1 MRLSTR
7 LLLPLLA
14 TVAIVMTVFA
24 TWAVWQREQ
33 TLTEQTRRETQAYAV
48 ALGLSIET
56 AFRDERPGDIQEII
70 DRISRE
76 RTIYGVLVYGRD
88 ASMMYVSDPLQS
100 SAAAARA
107 EVERVIA
114 TGEPTSIERT
124 IGEQAVYSVVRP
136 VRSPSGATVGAFEVA
151 QPLSFLAEQIQ
162 ATRQRFVLNT
172 LTLIAALTIV
182 SLWLVRHLV
191 SKPLER
197 FVAAAE
203 ALGRGEFTHRL
214 GEVAG
219 GGELDELVHEFNRM
233 ASRLE
238 AANTDLV
245 RQSEERI
252 ALERRLRETEKL
264 AALGNLA
271 AGLAHE
277 IAAPLHVIR
286 GRAEMMLKR
295 SGLPSADER
304 NLRIIVDQI
313 GRITLIVRNLLD
325 YARRREPQSAAI
337 ELDAVIDA
345 VLEFLGEEIQ
355 RAEVEVRREGPRS
368 LRLHGDADLL
378 HQVFINIFLNAV
390 QALECRT
397 TGRCITIRTHIES
410 AGGPDSPA
418 DDAGPIVVDLEDN
431 GPGIEAAVLQRV
443 FEPFVTTKASGTG
456 TGLGLAVARSIVEE
470 HGGRID
476 ASNLGSSDRPA
487 GARFRI
493 TLPRSA
499 VREPVHV

>member
-1 MRLSTR
+1 VRLSTR

-33 TLTEQTRRETQAYAV
+33 TLTEESRRETQAYAV
-48 ALGLSIET
+48 ALGLAIEA
-56 AFRDERPGDIQEII
+56 AFRDERSGDIQEII

-76 RTIYGVLVYGRD
+76 RTIYGVLVYGAD
-88 ASMMYVSDPLQS
+88 AALIYVSDPLQTP
-100 SAAAARA
+100 AAAPRA
-107 EVERVIA
+107 DVERVIA
-114 TGEPTSIERT
+114 TGEPTTMERT
-124 IGEQAVYSVVRP
+124 IGDQDVYSVVRP
-136 VRSPSGATVGAFEVA
+136 VRSPAGVTVAAFEVA
-151 QPLSFLAEQIQ
+151 QPLSFLTQQIQ

-203 ALGRGEFTHRL
+203 ALGRGELTHRL
-214 GEVAG
+214 GELAG
-219 GGELDELVHEFNRM
+219 GGELDELAREFNRM

-245 RQSEERI
+245 RQAEERI
-252 ALERRLRETEKL
+252 GLERKLRETEKL

-277 IAAPLHVIR
+277 IAAPLHVIG
-286 GRAEMMLKR
+286 GRAEMLLKR
-295 SGLPSADER
+295 SGLPSTHER

-325 YARRREPQSAAI
+325 YTRRREPHFAPM

-345 VLEFLGEEIQ
+345 VLEFLGEEIE
-355 RAEVEVRREGPRS
+355 RAAVAVRREGPRA
-368 LRLHGDADLL
+368 LRLQGDADLL
-378 HQVFINIFLNAV
+378 HQVFISIFLNAV
-390 QALECRT
+390 QALEPRAA
-397 TGRCITIRTHIES
+397 GRCITIRTRVERDDVPGS
-410 AGGPDSPA
+410 ADANGGR
-418 DDAGPIVVDLEDN
+418 IVVDIEDN
-431 GPGIEAAVLQRV
+431 GPGIDTDVLSRV

-470 HGGRID
+470 HGGRVE
-476 ASNLGSSDRPA
+476 AANLGSGDHIT

-493 TLPRSA
+493 TLPLSTA
-499 VREPVHV
+499 REAVHV